1 MTWRN
6 AVRTASTSL
15 PFRFGKVALSPFDP
29 ASAVLL
35 ERELV
40 KETGSE
46 VVLDFGSV
54 DELGDASVAVLSHV
68 LRSAHARSLRLRGL
82 RRHQERMLKY
92 FGIDLDDR
100 GAVLPTHLDSHAHA

>member
-1 MTWRN
+1 MERQD
-6 AVRTASTSL
+6 SE
-15 PFRFGKVALSPFDP
+15 GKVLLRITGRFDP

-54 DELGDASVAVLSHV
+54 DALGDASVAVLSHV
-68 LRSAHARSLRLRGL
+68 LRCAHARSLRLRGL